1 MEKINSYKDLL
12 IWQRGM
18 LIAEQVYELT
28 QSFPSSEVYGITSQ
42 LRRAGVS
49 IPSNIAEGFGRNATK
64 SYINFIKIAR
74 GSLNELETQLI
85 LADRLN
91 FTTNPDAF
99 ETLLKH
105 IDEEGKMIN
114 SFINKLEEKYR
125 MAAGTIA

>member
-18 LIAEQVYELT
+18 LIAELVYELT

-74 GSLNELETQLI
+74 GSLNELETQLL
-85 LADRLN
+85 LAKRLN
-91 FTTNPDAF
+91 FIVDSSAF

-105 IDEEGKMIN
+105 IEEEGKMIN

-125 MAAGTIA
+125 MAIGTIG